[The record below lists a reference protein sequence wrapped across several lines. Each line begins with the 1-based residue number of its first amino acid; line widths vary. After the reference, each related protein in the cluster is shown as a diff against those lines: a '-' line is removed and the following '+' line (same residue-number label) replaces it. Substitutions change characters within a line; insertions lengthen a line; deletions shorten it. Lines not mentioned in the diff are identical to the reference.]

1 MTEGPTAERLDK
13 WLWQAR
19 FFKSRSRAAAV
30 VEAGVRLNG
39 VRVVKPATALRV
51 GDVLTFVQAERVRV
65 ISVLGLGQRRGPASE
80 AQALYRDM
88 EADDPDAPTVAAST
102 GPRPTKAD
110 RRALDALRRSAP

>member
-1 MTEGPTAERLDK
+1 MSDAPTVERLDK

-19 FFKSRSRAAAV
+19 FFKSRSRAAAA

-39 VRVVKPATALRV
+39 ERVGKPATPVRV
-51 GDVLTFVQAERVRV
+51 GNVLTFVQAERVRV
-65 ISVLGLGQRRGPASE
+65 IEVLALGLRRGPAGE
-80 AQALYRDM
+80 AQALYRDLDPPTPGE
-88 EADDPDAPTVAAST
+88 EAPAVGG